1 MTSSPPPAPSSCA
14 SCGAAVTGRFCTDC
28 GAPAAGARCGGCGG
42 DLSPG
47 SRFCHRCGLAAGAAP
62 AAQASDGGT
71 TASAL
76 PWAVAAIALVA
87 LIALVAGQRFGRPPA
102 DAQPP
107 AAATQ
112 AAGGG
117 RAPDISNMS
126 PTERAIRLYDRA
138 MTNFSEGK
146 LDSAQF
152 FADMA
157 VQAYEAIGTLDTD
170 GHYDVGRMQELLGDP
185 SAVVSRAD
193 SILSREP
200 THLLG
205 LVLAANAARMRG
217 DTTAERAALRRFQA
231 AERDELARR
240 RPEYELHEND
250 IIATR
255 QEALRQL
262 GGGR

>member
-1 MTSSPPPAPSSCA
+1 MT
-14 SCGAAVTGRFCTDC
+14 
-28 GAPAAGARCGGCGG
+28 GAPASEA
-42 DLSPG
+42 
-47 SRFCHRCGLAAGAAP
+47 
-62 AAQASDGGT
+62 GT

-87 LIALVAGQRFGRPPA
+87 LIALVAGQRFGRAPA
-102 DAQPP
+102 DAAPP
-107 AAATQ
+107 AAAQ
-112 AAGGG
+112 AAGGV

-126 PTERAIRLYDRA
+126 PAERAIRLYDRA

-152 FADMA
+152 FANMA

-170 GHYDVGRMQELLGDP
+170 AHYDMGRMQELLGDP
-185 SAVVSRAD
+185 DAVLARAD

-262 GGGR
+262 GAAR